1 MLKATKKLFWMPSM
15 HALNKAGGG
24 GGGGPVTIHTASPS
38 LTSVDPGNATTTF
51 RMKLPVTGGSGLT
64 QIRATIKPGTS
75 GGDLTILGLGFG
87 KWDSTST
94 ANTLAPI
101 VEGKFGGASGFT
113 AQTTPQTCDW
123 TNVTGI
129 GLASGDSVIV
139 TFCTG
144 TSTHCTLC
152 FDSAQP
158 AGVIAYYDSG
168 DSWATQNVTSPNL
181 FYSDIPNSNYGVV
194 SVEMQ

>member
-1 MLKATKKLFWMPSM
+1 MLKATKKSFWMPSM

-24 GGGGPVTIHTASPS
+24 GGGGGPVTIYTASPT
-38 LTSVDPGNATTTF
+38 LTTVDSGNVTTTF

-64 QIRATIKPGTS
+64 QIRATIKPGTT

-87 KWDSTST
+87 KWDSASVFG
-94 ANTLAPI
+94 NTLAPI
-101 VEGKFGGASGFT
+101 VEGKFGGVTGFV

-123 TNVTGI
+123 TDVTGI
-129 GLASGDSVIV
+129 GLASGDSVMV

-144 TSTHCTLC
+144 TATHCTLS
-152 FDSAQP
+152 FNSAQP
-158 AGVIAYYDSG
+158 AGTNSYWDTG
-168 DSWATQNVTSPNL
+168 NSWATQNVDGMGYNALSN
-181 FYSDIPNSNYGVV
+181 YNYGVV